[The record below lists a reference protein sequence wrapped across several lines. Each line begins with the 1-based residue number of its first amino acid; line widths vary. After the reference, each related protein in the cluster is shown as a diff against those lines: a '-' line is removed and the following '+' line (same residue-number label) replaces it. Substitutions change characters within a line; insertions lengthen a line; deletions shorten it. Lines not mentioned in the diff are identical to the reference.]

1 VNSTERAAWRRIAAD
16 EDLDQALEEA
26 ETAALHE
33 WAETPPEP
41 RVITRDRAP
50 TAVEPGAH
58 CLTVPDG
65 ETAFNLSPTHLVLA
79 VSLSVDE
86 ATKLL
91 AAWREFAATPVWDER
106 TEQLFVPLFEL
117 LCLLLDQVDPSS

>member
-1 VNSTERAAWRRIAAD
+1 VNSIERAAWRRIAAD

-50 TAVEPGAH
+50 TAVEPGPTA
-58 CLTVPDG
+58 LTVPDG

-79 VSLSVDE
+79 VSLRVDE

>member
-41 RVITRDRAP
+41 RAITRDRAP
-50 TAVEPGAH
+50 TAGEPGPTA
-58 CLTVPDG
+58 LTVPDG